1 MTMSRTAVYGLLLGL
16 LLLLLWLPA
25 KSGAQGTVDCRAAMN
40 NLFVKAADLSID
52 YKTIN
57 DELTSLPVK
66 CKVKESD
73 SVIRLPKYREQI
85 KAEKEEDDRSHG
97 RLEKS
102 ANWYNQ
108 APAYDPNGMSTRW
121 GRSMN

>member
-1 MTMSRTAVYGLLLGL
+1 MAVCGLLLGAL
-16 LLLLLWLPA
+16 LLGLPPR
-25 KSGAQGTVDCRAAMN
+25 SEAQGTVDCRTAVN
-40 NLFVKAADLSID
+40 NLFIKATDLSID

-57 DELTSLPVK
+57 DELTSLPAK

-73 SVIRLPKYREQI
+73 SILKLPKYREYI
-85 KAEKEEDDRSHG
+85 KAEKEEDDRSQG

-108 APAYDPNGMSTRW
+108 ASPYDPNGMSTRW
-121 GRSMN
+121 APAAN